1 MANTYTDYTATSNE
15 TSFSYGFTALLAAHV
30 AVEINGVAKTYNT
43 DYTVDKATSVVT
55 LQLGGI
61 VGTGATAGDIVRLRR
76 RSDPSNDLVDFADGS
91 RLSASRLDLAY
102 QHNRFLNEEASEI
115 SDGAI
120 GETTIAGV
128 AFLDATARE
137 IRNISAPTTNTSAV
151 TKQYVDDQQALSG
164 TNMTAFGADN
174 YTGDGTTLAF
184 NFFNISP
191 QITDSKAFLVNI
203 DGITQNPSSFTITTT
218 GITFQT
224 APVTSSKISV
234 LTLAGAAITAPVDG
248 VTTELKTGNKI
259 GVKNGGISNIH
270 LEGNIGA
277 NKLAGGIQNTQL
289 AGGITN
295 AKLAGSIA
303 TSKLAE
309 VIDDDTMTTGVSST
323 SLASSESIKAY
334 VDTKQ
339 VTTNEYVDAQVAAAI
354 AAIPAKQPLAY
365 LANNGSVRSG
375 STYFFKNYSVLTD
388 VDNILSFSD
397 GNMSFAATGTYLVEV
412 SGIFTDSD
420 TTQQDT
426 YHLGFT
432 SSTSSTTALSGFT
445 NFGFTSAAKAFSS
458 QIVRT
463 VSNTSTDKLAF
474 RADPVS
480 NASSGNWQSVN
491 NTMRVTKLT

>member
-1 MANTYTDYTATSNE
+1 MANTYTDYTAAYNE
-15 TSFSYGFTALLAAHV
+15 TSFSYGFTVLLAAHV

-43 DYTVDKATSVVT
+43 DYTVDKTTSVVT

-61 VGTGATAGDIVRLRR
+61 VGTGATAGDIVRIRR
-76 RSDPSNDLVDFADGS
+76 SSDPSNDLVDFADGS

-184 NFFNISP
+184 NFYNISP

-270 LEGNIGA
+270 LEGNIAA
-277 NKLAGGIQNTQL
+277 NKLAGGILGSQL
-289 AGGITN
+289 ATN
-295 AKLAGSIA
+295 ALALAYPVGSIYMNA
-303 TSKLAE
+303 
-309 VIDDDTMTTGVSST
+309 
-323 SLASSESIKAY
+323 
-334 VDTKQ
+334 
-339 VTTNEYVDAQVAAAI
+339 
-354 AAIPAKQPLAY
+354 
-365 LANNGSVRSG
+365 
-375 STYFFKNYSVLTD
+375 
-388 VDNILSFSD
+388 
-397 GNMSFAATGTYLVEV
+397 
-412 SGIFTDSD
+412 
-420 TTQQDT
+420 
-426 YHLGFT
+426 
-432 SSTSSTTALSGFT
+432 
-445 NFGFTSAAKAFSS
+445 
-458 QIVRT
+458 
-463 VSNTSTDKLAF
+463 SNTSNPSTLLGFGSWTAFGAGKVPVGIDASQTEFDTLGETGGAKTHTLAKTEIPPHQHVYNMKANITGGSTDGGDGYNLGF
-474 RADPVS
+474 STYNTNQGDIGENS
-480 NASSGNWQSVN
+480 NGTGNASPHN
-491 NTMRVTKLT
+491 NLQPYVVVHMWKRIG

>member
-1 MANTYTDYTATSNE
+1 MANTYTDYTASSNE

-43 DYTVDKATSVVT
+43 DYTVDKTTSVVT

-128 AFLDATARE
+128 AFLDATSRE

-184 NFFNISP
+184 NFYNISP

-270 LEGNIGA
+270 LEGNIAA
-277 NKLAGGIQNTQL
+277 NKLAGGILGSQL
-289 AGGITN
+289 ATN
-295 AKLAGSIA
+295 ALALAYPVGSIYMNA
-303 TSKLAE
+303 
-309 VIDDDTMTTGVSST
+309 
-323 SLASSESIKAY
+323 
-334 VDTKQ
+334 
-339 VTTNEYVDAQVAAAI
+339 
-354 AAIPAKQPLAY
+354 
-365 LANNGSVRSG
+365 
-375 STYFFKNYSVLTD
+375 
-388 VDNILSFSD
+388 
-397 GNMSFAATGTYLVEV
+397 
-412 SGIFTDSD
+412 
-420 TTQQDT
+420 
-426 YHLGFT
+426 
-432 SSTSSTTALSGFT
+432 
-445 NFGFTSAAKAFSS
+445 
-458 QIVRT
+458 
-463 VSNTSTDKLAF
+463 SNTSNPSTLLGFGTWSPFGAGKV
-474 RADPVS
+474 PVGIDASQTEFDTLGEEGGFKTHTLGTTEIPPHVHSYFMKANITGGTTSGGDGYNLGTANYSTNGGNVGQNS
-480 NASSGNWQSVN
+480 NGTGSASPHN
-491 NTMRVTKLT
+491 NLQPYVVVHMWKRIG

>member
-1 MANTYTDYTATSNE
+1 MANTYTDYTAGSNE
-15 TSFSYGFTALLAAHV
+15 TSFSYGFAVLLAAHV

-43 DYTVDKATSVVT
+43 DYTVDKTTSVVT

-270 LEGNIGA
+270 LEGNIAA

-289 AGGITN
+289 SGGITN
-295 AKLAGSIA
+295 AKLAGGIA

-334 VDTKQ
+334 VDSNGITQ
-339 VTTNEYVDAQVAAAI
+339 TTGTAPYFGCRAFGIFNGQNSAPITPQSSGNVSSIVRTSNGYFEVSFTTPMADA
-354 AAIPAKQPLAY
+354 
-365 LANNGSVRSG
+365 
-375 STYFFKNYSVLTD
+375 NYSVVVT
-388 VDNILSFSD
+388 
-397 GNMSFAATGTYLVEV
+397 GNHHATV
-412 SGIFTDSD
+412 SYATNENV
-420 TTQQDT
+420 
-426 YHLGFT
+426 GFRQT
-432 SSTSSTTALSGFT
+432 GKFQMFFGSTSSLYNPDTISFAV
-445 NFGFTSAAKAFSS
+445 FG
-458 QIVRT
+458 
-463 VSNTSTDKLAF
+463 
-474 RADPVS
+474 
-480 NASSGNWQSVN
+480 
-491 NTMRVTKLT
+491 